1 MTIQQDRSEIREEE
15 EQAAGGANVP
25 QPGAGTCPAET
36 SFRPLTRT
44 ERRNLWL
51 KEYGEQDV
59 SLQMWVQLVE
69 QQHLEIEIM
78 LQMQGL
84 LLFGTIVNAQEYT
97 QFYLDLNEEIY
108 RENEP
113 ETADIL
119 RSCHIALTPPQVRP
133 DIGPDGLPTVLHA
146 IHMRDVVI
154 MSAGQKIKVPF
165 WRGKISAVDAFVL
178 GAKALE

>member
-1 MTIQQDRSEIREEE
+1 MAIQQQTVDIREEE
-15 EQAAGGANVP
+15 EQAEEASVP
-25 QPGAGTCPAET
+25 QPEAGTCPAVT
-36 SFRPLTRT
+36 GFRPLTRT

-69 QQHLEIEIM
+69 QQHLGIEIM
-78 LQMQGL
+78 LQMHGL
-84 LLFGTIVNAQEYT
+84 LLFGTIVSAQEYT
-97 QFYLDLNEEIY
+97 QFYLDLHEGLY
-108 RENEP
+108 RESEP
-113 ETADIL
+113 EIADLL
-119 RSCHIALTPPQVRP
+119 RSYHIALTPAEARP

-154 MSAGQKIKVPF
+154 MNAGQKIKVPF